1 MTSVTKSMIS
11 SLFLIIV
18 VAGLDIIGWW
28 AAVIRLW
35 VPMGIMTG
43 LTIIAVISIVPLVPD
58 VVRGLNHIVDEAAR
72 EID

>member
-11 SLFLIIV
+11 SLFLIIA

-28 AAVIRLW
+28 ATVIHLW
-35 VPMGIMTG
+35 VPMGIMAG
-43 LTIIAVISIVPLVPD
+43 LTIVAVISIVPLVPD
-58 VVRGLNHIVDEAAR
+58 VVRGLKHIADEAAR